1 MQGLYIHIPFCA
13 SRCIYCDFYS
23 TTRLSERNRYVDALT
38 QELKMRSSEI
48 GDAEKY
54 LSTIYI
60 GGGTPSQLST
70 RHISLLFDTIQKYF
84 NVSSDAEVT
93 IECNPEDIND
103 DFLHGLRGTP
113 VNRLSMGIQ
122 TFSDERLRFLRR
134 RHTSSKATEAVE
146 SCKLAGFTNISIDL
160 MFGFPG
166 ETMSD
171 WNHDLAEARSLQVPH
186 ISAYSLMYEEGTA
199 LSKMRESGTI
209 RTTDDEIC
217 NKMYS
222 SLLDW
227 AEANG
232 YIHYEISNFC
242 LPGFHSRHNSSY
254 WHGIPY
260 IGIGAAAHS
269 FDGQIRRWNV
279 SDLRKYISGIENGEQ
294 YWEYERLSHDD
305 KYNEYVMTRLRTRE
319 GIDIDDF
326 QRCFDDNYFLYLT
339 QNASKHINCGNFV
352 EENGKIHLSR
362 SGILISDSIISDL
375 FRI

>member
-166 ETMSD
+166 ETPAE
-171 WNHDLAEARSLQVPH
+171 WEHDLSQAFSLQVPH

-199 LSKMRESGTI
+199 LSKMRESGII
-209 RTTDDEIC
+209 RSTDDETC

-222 SLLDW
+222 LLLDR
-227 AEANG
+227 AESNG

-242 LPGFHSRHNSSY
+242 LPGFHSRHNRSY
-254 WHGIPY
+254 WQGIPY

-269 FDGQIRRWNV
+269 FDGQTRRWNI
-279 SDLRKYISGIENGEQ
+279 SDLKKYIHIIENGEK
-294 YWEYERLSHDD
+294 YWECEILNQND
-305 KYNEYVMTRLRTRE
+305 KYNEYVMTRLRTQE
-319 GIDIDDF
+319 GIDIHEF
-326 QRCFDDNYFLYLT
+326 QNIFENKYFQYLT
-339 QNASKHINCGNFV
+339 ENASKHIVRGDLV
-352 EENGKIHLSR
+352 QEKGKIHLSR
-362 SGILISDSIISDL
+362 RGIFISDSIISDL
-375 FRI
+375 FMI

>member
-1 MQGLYIHIPFCA
+1 
-13 SRCIYCDFYS
+13 
-23 TTRLSERNRYVDALT
+23 
-38 QELKMRSSEI
+38 MRSSEI

-166 ETMSD
+166 ETPAE
-171 WNHDLAEARSLQVPH
+171 WEHDLSQAFSLQVPH

-209 RTTDDEIC
+209 RTTDDETC

-222 SLLDW
+222 SLIDW

-242 LPGFHSRHNSSY
+242 LPGFHSRHNRSY
-254 WHGIPY
+254 WQGIPY

-269 FDGQIRRWNV
+269 FDGQTRRWNI
-279 SDLRKYISGIENGEQ
+279 SDLKKYIHIIENGEK
-294 YWEYERLSHDD
+294 YWECEILNQND
-305 KYNEYVMTRLRTRE
+305 KYNEYVMTRLRTQE
-319 GIDIDDF
+319 GIDIHEF
-326 QRCFDDNYFLYLT
+326 QNIFENKYFQYLT
-339 QNASKHINCGNFV
+339 ENASKHIVRGDLV
-352 EENGKIHLSR
+352 QEKGKIHLSR
-362 SGILISDSIISDL
+362 RGIFISDSIISDL
-375 FRI
+375 FMI